1 MIVAP
6 IPIYGRLPLVKLT
19 IQRLQDQ
26 GAHVIGIGHEKQ
38 AKDLVLSMGA
48 EWVEHSNDP
57 LGAKWNA
64 GFKAAKKHNPSG
76 VIFMGSSDWCS
87 DNYIET
93 CELLLDEYDL
103 LGKLGCHFIDVAE
116 DIRLVNWHGYGTGP
130 RSYEPIGIGR
140 VLSDR
145 FLNKLNWQ
153 PFDQRLSSG
162 LDWSMWLKAIY
173 ADAAVGILED
183 PDLMLMSIS
192 TSAWNNKHK
201 FNDHW
206 TGPLKSE
213 RITDLSTIYKTFPQ
227 ITELHETMLDITKP

>member
-19 IQRLQDQ
+19 IERLQDQ
-26 GAHVIGIGHEKQ
+26 GAIVIGIGHELE
-38 AKDLVLSMGA
+38 ARNLVESMGA
-48 EWVEHSNDP
+48 EWIYHSNDP
-57 LGAKWNA
+57 LGSKWNE
-64 GFKAAKKHNPSG
+64 GFKAARKHNPTG

-87 DNYIET
+87 DNYIPT
-93 CELLLDEYDL
+93 CESYLEEYDL
-103 LGKLGCHFIDVAE
+103 LGKLGCHFIDIADE
-116 DIRLVNWHGYGTGP
+116 IRLVNWHGYGTGA

-140 VLSDR
+140 VLSSR
-145 FLNKLNWQ
+145 FLDKINWM

-162 LDWSMWLKAIY
+162 LDWSMWLKAIH

-192 TSAWNNKHK
+192 TNAWDNKHK

-213 RITDLSTIYKTFPQ
+213 RITDLKHIKNTFPQ
-227 ITELHETMLDITKP
+227 IQQLHEAMLDIQKP